1 MDDPL
6 ALDRETMRATGY
18 GYPRL
23 ATVVAA
29 SDLRLAR
36 LTAATLRELM
46 RDLPAID
53 AAIRRAAS
61 ERLAIG

>member
-1 MDDPL
+1 M
-6 ALDRETMRATGY
+6 
-18 GYPRL
+18 
-23 ATVVAA
+23 VAA

-46 RDLPAID
+46 RDVPAID

-61 ERLAIG
+61 ERLAISYAQHRLEPFRVVGDAEDIR